1 MEADVERIRR
11 ELLEDGRY
19 PLDAYE
25 FVRQGLGLAVRLFHG
40 DDPDDEPRH
49 VSGQQLCEA
58 LRRLALQRWGL
69 LAPAVLRAWH
79 IYTTR
84 DFGEIVFKLVEL
96 GMLGKQE
103 SDRIEDFDD
112 VYRIEAIADDYRIP
126 VRREPDD
133 QAHE

>member
-1 MEADVERIRR
+1 MEIDVEKIRR

-25 FVRQGLGLAVRLFHG
+25 FVRQGLGLAVRMFHG
-40 DDPDDEPRH
+40 DDPDEPRH

-96 GMLGKQE
+96 GMLGKQD

-112 VYRIEAIADDYRIP
+112 LYRIEAIADDYRIP
-126 VRREPDD
+126 VEPPDRDD
-133 QAHE
+133 PDT

>member
-11 ELLEDGRY
+11 ELIEDGRY
-19 PLDAYE
+19 PLDAYD
-25 FVRQGLGLAVRLFHG
+25 FVRQGLGLAVRMFHG
-40 DDPDDEPRH
+40 DDPDEPRH
-49 VSGQQLCEA
+49 VTGQQLCEA

-69 LAPAVLRAWH
+69 LAPMVLRSWH
-79 IYTTR
+79 IYSTH

-112 VYRIEAIADDYRIP
+112 VYRIEAIADGYRIP
-126 VRREPDD
+126 VDPKDADEAD
-133 QAHE
+133 E

>member
-1 MEADVERIRR
+1 MEIDVEKIRR

-25 FVRQGLGLAVRLFHG
+25 FVRQGLGLAVRMFHG
-40 DDPDDEPRH
+40 DDPDEPRH
-49 VSGQQLCEA
+49 VTGQQLCEA

-69 LAPAVLRAWH
+69 LAPAVLRTWH

-96 GMLGKQE
+96 GMLGKQD

-112 VYRIEAIADDYRIP
+112 LYRIEAIADDYRIP
-126 VRREPDD
+126 VEPPDRDEPDT
-133 QAHE
+133 